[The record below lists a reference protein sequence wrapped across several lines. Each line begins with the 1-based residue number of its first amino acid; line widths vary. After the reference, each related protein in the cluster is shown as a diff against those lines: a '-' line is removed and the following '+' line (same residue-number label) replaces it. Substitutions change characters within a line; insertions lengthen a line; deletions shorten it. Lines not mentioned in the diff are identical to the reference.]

1 MISLKLMRGPVNLIL
16 KQKSLVPKQ
25 IVQSAANIWTEPVA
39 NKSSGK
45 TKKEVPEPFRDPIRQ
60 VFISQSTDVFSNLAL
75 EDWIYRNHDFDH
87 KVSYQPLN
95 LDTPLALGTTRKVP
109 TRIVPKVPKL
119 KNWAQSGPDSPPQS
133 QDIALDRAVRLDIM

>member
-45 TKKEVPEPFRDPIRQ
+45 TNKEVPEPFRDPIRQ

-109 TRIVPKVPKL
+109 KVPK
-119 KNWAQSGPDSPPQS
+119 
-133 QDIALDRAVRLDIM
+133 